1 MACCLVVVSLQVAW
15 VGQVASRFQVIR
27 DGQVGSVCQVESV
40 CQVVCAEARCREFAR
55 GFLRLRP
62 GFRSLEPRDDGC
74 WRKHP
79 SYRKFL
85 MTPWQQRTS
94 KLTQRMAEDML
105 LRNMSQSTIDAY
117 TYHIGRFAQF
127 LGRSPDGASPE
138 DVRSFQLHLIR
149 ERKIGWSSFN
159 QAVCGLR
166 FLYRHTFPR

>member
-27 DGQVGSVCQVESV
+27 DGQVGSRF
-40 CQVVCAEARCREFAR
+40 QVVRAEARCREFAR

-105 LRNMSQSTIDAY
+105 LRNMSQRRRAGSHRPTPVQASGRNR
-117 TYHIGRFAQF
+117 TYKDWNELSACIAQAGGTYSAAMPARHGTEGSRADDICMS
-127 LGRSPDGASPE
+127 LEVKQYVP
-138 DVRSFQLHLIR
+138 V
-149 ERKIGWSSFN
+149 
-159 QAVCGLR
+159 LR
-166 FLYRHTFPR
+166 